1 MVRKKIMRLFLLVL
15 FLGYYSSI
23 TLFTHTHIV
32 SGVAIV
38 HSHLSNPF
46 SSKKTDNQQHSKDGF
61 VLLQLL
67 SHFSST
73 TPLSDFSIEVAQT
86 ELCCQLIQIE
96 AEQLYNRIQQYA
108 NGLRGPPI
116 KQS

>member
-1 MVRKKIMRLFLLVL
+1 MLRKKIMRLLLLAL
-15 FLGYYSSI
+15 FLGYYGSI

-46 SSKKTDNQQHSKDGF
+46 SSKKTDNQQHSADGF

-73 TPLSDFSIEVAQT
+73 TPLLDFSIEEAQT
-86 ELCCQLIQIE
+86 EVSNHIAQRND
-96 AEQLYNRIQQYA
+96 EQLYHRNQQYA
-108 NGLRGPPI
+108 NGLRGPPL
-116 KQS
+116 KYS